1 MKSIVWIIISLCPF
15 LAIEDSSHST
25 LINVGYKNRLMFVR
39 TILNGIF
46 INTNGGQNIIKM
58 KKKTMYDVQWK
69 YMPRPCQPQHCV
81 LLFMH
86 SFLFCFRIGVVCD
99 FYTANYYIGNE
110 NRLYVVIYPFHFRRL
125 WYRMMMPVSFISMMK
140 YKWMKRIMAVN
151 FWYREN
157 CLDKKTKTMMKKI
170 Y

>member
-58 KKKTMYDVQWK
+58 KKKRCTMY
-69 YMPRPCQPQHCV
+69 
-81 LLFMH
+81 
-86 SFLFCFRIGVVCD
+86 
-99 FYTANYYIGNE
+99 NE
-110 NRLYVVIYPFHFRRL
+110 NTCHDLVNRSIVYCCLCTHFYSAFVLGSYATFILQIITSEMKTVFTL
-125 WYRMMMPVSFISMMK
+125 WSIHFIFEDYDIEWWCQWVLSLWWNTNEWK
-140 YKWMKRIMAVN
+140 
-151 FWYREN
+151 E
-157 CLDKKTKTMMKKI
+157 
-170 Y
+170 